1 MELITRQCFTQKTT
15 DNQLYDILVAIDD
28 ISSSEYIDG
37 EVQYYADLPI
47 TIGDP
52 PIDSAY
58 LVREGSGVW
67 LINRHPA
74 GIYVR
79 LGNTGALTDWEYA
92 VAFPDVFSDANLR
105 IYNAVDASKEVK
117 FNVSSVSPS
126 TLRTLTVADQDGTI
140 ALAEN
145 VVAKEPTDAI
155 PVNKIRALTQ
165 AQYDAIPVP
174 DPNTLYAT
182 I

>member
-79 LGNTGALTDWEYA
+79 LGNTGALTDW
-92 VAFPDVFSDANLR
+92 
-105 IYNAVDASKEVK
+105 
-117 FNVSSVSPS
+117 
-126 TLRTLTVADQDGTI
+126 
-140 ALAEN
+140 
-145 VVAKEPTDAI
+145 
-155 PVNKIRALTQ
+155 
-165 AQYDAIPVP
+165 
-174 DPNTLYAT
+174 
-182 I
+182 